1 MDPNQR
7 LEELTTQLRQ
17 SGCRLTPQRMAVL
30 RILAHSQNHP
40 TAEQI
45 YEQVKTEF
53 PMTSLGTVYKT
64 IQLLKELDQ
73 VLELGFAHNSN
84 RYDGNIP
91 YPHPHLIC
99 VKCEKIIDPDV
110 SMLPDLAHVVAQQ
123 TGFQITTHRLD
134 FYGICPT
141 CQQISTQ

>member
-1 MDPNQR
+1 MDPTQR

-30 RILAHSQNHP
+30 TILANSQNHP
-40 TAEQI
+40 TAEEI
-45 YEQVKTEF
+45 YEQVKAEF

-64 IQLLKELDQ
+64 IQLLKDLDQ
-73 VLELGFAHNSN
+73 VLELGFAHHSN

-99 VKCEKIIDPDV
+99 VKCEKIIDPDI

-123 TGFQITTHRLD
+123 TGFQITNHRLD
-134 FYGICPT
+134 FYGICPD
-141 CQQISTQ
+141 CQEKSPQ